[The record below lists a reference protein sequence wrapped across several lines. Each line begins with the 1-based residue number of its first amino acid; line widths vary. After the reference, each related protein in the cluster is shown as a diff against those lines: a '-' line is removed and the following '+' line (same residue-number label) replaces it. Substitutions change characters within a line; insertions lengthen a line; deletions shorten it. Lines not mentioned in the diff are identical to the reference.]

1 MALKWPIMCWCAVKK
16 LLTHTSY
23 ERRERAG
30 SAAWRSG
37 IRLSQWVFTDCTS
50 QEYTSM
56 GMWKWVWKDS
66 AVFCGR
72 TQQVPKKWRGQSV
85 LTQVD
90 NVVDSDPHYS
100 GACVCVLCVGLH
112 RVTVRFRS
120 SASTCI
126 SVPVLPRLLLLLRWL
141 LCAGC
146 TAAWWQWSV
155 SGSES
160 WGGRGGNLPLVGR
173 VRDWSGPVANQTCV
187 CGRRSLFRL

>member
-50 QEYTSM
+50 QEYTPM
-56 GMWKWVWKDS
+56 GMCKWVWKDS
-66 AVFCGR
+66 SVFCGR
-72 TQQVPKKWRGQSV
+72 TQQMPKKWRGQSV

-100 GACVCVLCVGLH
+100 GACVCCAWVCIALQFVF
-112 RVTVRFRS
+112 VRQLP
-120 SASTCI
+120 
-126 SVPVLPRLLLLLRWL
+126 PVSLYLYCLGCC
-141 LCAGC
+141 CAGC
-146 TAAWWQWSV
+146 CVLAARPRDG
-155 SGSES
+155 SGVYLARSPGEA
-160 WGGRGGNLPLVGR
+160 GGGGNLPLVGR